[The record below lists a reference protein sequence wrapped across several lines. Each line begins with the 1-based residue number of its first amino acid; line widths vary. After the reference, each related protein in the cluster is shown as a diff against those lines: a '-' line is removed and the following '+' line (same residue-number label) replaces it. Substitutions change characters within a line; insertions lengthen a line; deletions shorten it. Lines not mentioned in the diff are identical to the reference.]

1 MRKKLKKYRV
11 TAEDS
16 EAFACSLVTDPAVE
30 ELFVAF
36 SEDKRFVE
44 KLADSTKHMV
54 TGVVAV
60 PDKPIYRNNGTEEYE
75 IVFSKDAIES
85 MAKKFMKNIRQKNV
99 TLQHE
104 EDAEGIYMV
113 EQWIKTDASHDKSVA
128 LGFSADIPTGTWFQ
142 SYYVD
147 SNEIWNRITSGE
159 LRGFSLECVLGVE
172 EFEKQIASFEA
183 DEAPAAT
190 EPVSNEVDTSAK
202 VVEPVNEE
210 KPVIQEEEEIPVK
223 TSILDK
229 ILNIL
234 GGVPVKKEEE
244 PKVEENVVNEPEPE
258 PVTEVEKKDETQIEE
273 TVEEKKEELPN
284 PLEDVVKNLKAE
296 IESLKDNNSK
306 LLEKIKDMSDMP
318 SVKPTNTNP
327 KGNGGN
333 SDDAYIQWRETVSQ
347 MIG

>member
-1 MRKKLKKYRV
+1 MRKIKKYRV

-36 SEDKRFVE
+36 SEDKRIIE
-44 KLADSTKHMV
+44 KLADNTKHMV

-60 PDKPIYRNNGTEEYE
+60 PDKPIYRNDGNDEYE
-75 IVFSKDAIES
+75 LVFSADAIEA
-85 MAKKFMKNIRQKNV
+85 MAKKFMKNFRQKNV

-128 LGFSADIPTGTWFQ
+128 LGFSADIPAGTWFQ
-142 SYYVD
+142 TYYVD
-147 SNEIWNRITSGE
+147 SNEIWDRIISGE

-172 EFEKQIASFEA
+172 EFEKQIASFES

-190 EPVSNEVDTSAK
+190 EPVNNE
-202 VVEPVNEE
+202 VVEPVVEEQPAVNEVNDPE
-210 KPVIQEEEEIPVK
+210 VPVK
-223 TSILDK
+223 ESILDK
-229 ILNIL
+229 ILRVLNPSI
-234 GGVPVKKEEE
+234 
-244 PKVEENVVNEPEPE
+244 PKVEEEKVVSEPEPE
-258 PVTEVEKKDETQIEE
+258 PIKEEEKKDESQVEPITE
-273 TVEEKKEELPN
+273 EEKKEELPN
-284 PLEDVVKNLKAE
+284 PLEEVVKNLKSE
-296 IESLKDNNSK
+296 IESLKENNTR
-306 LLEKIKDMSDMP
+306 LLEKVRDLSGMP

-327 KGNGGN
+327 NGNGGN
-333 SDDAYIQWRETVSQ
+333 ESTYANWRETMRQ